1 MSFFSWEVLFILG
14 AMLLGAAI
22 AYGAFRYYTRDR
34 RNDAITEQATREEYR
49 HPERYDRTE
58 DEFRKQVR
66 PS

>member
-1 MSFFSWEVLFILG
+1 MAFFSWEVLYVLG
-14 AMLLGAAI
+14 ALLVGGAI
-22 AYGAFRYYTRDR
+22 AYGAIRYYTRNR
-34 RNDAITEQATREEYR
+34 RNDAITEQATREEYQ